1 MKKEMRIE
9 TTTAMMTKTSIRTYM
24 TTSTMKIV
32 KIKYDFEI
40 IGLFGGLSFNVWNPQ
55 LICHHGFNYRSGNGA
70 LCFHLPS
77 SINQPQSRRISRE
90 FNIAKFH
97 ARNR

>member
-40 IGLFGGLSFNVWNPQ
+40 IGFSLLSPTQ
-55 LICHHGFNYRSGNGA
+55 L
-70 LCFHLPS
+70 
-77 SINQPQSRRISRE
+77 NQPTTMRISRE

>member
-9 TTTAMMTKTSIRTYM
+9 TTMAMMTKTSIRTYM
-24 TTSTMKIV
+24 TTSTMKISS
-32 KIKYDFEI
+32 
-40 IGLFGGLSFNVWNPQ
+40 LLSPTQ
-55 LICHHGFNYRSGNGA
+55 L
-70 LCFHLPS
+70 
-77 SINQPQSRRISRE
+77 NQPTTMRISRE

>member
-55 LICHHGFNYRSGNGA
+55 LICHHGFNYRSELSAFTYPAQSTN
-70 LCFHLPS
+70 HNE
-77 SINQPQSRRISRE
+77 NQ
-90 FNIAKFH
+90 
-97 ARNR
+97 